1 MLLFVTG
8 ASGSG
13 KTAVIPG
20 LRKRLPEFDIHDFDE
35 RDVPADADS
44 RWRQEQTEFWINKA
58 IENQR
63 LGKDTVIC
71 GGAVYG
77 EILACPS
84 IHQIDHLAVCLL
96 DCPDIVRLDRL
107 RKFRKEAPGM
117 DILAWAAWLRVH
129 AVDPTWCPEVITTD
143 SYASMRWDNWSGW
156 ERGDPRWQQAIIDTG
171 GKKIDQITTEVA
183 RWIEAQIR
191 AKAQNENPMPFE
203 ETDEMLKEEDS

>member
-20 LRKRLPEFDIHDFDE
+20 LRKRLPEFDVHDFDE
-35 RDVPADADS
+35 RGVPEEADP
-44 RWRQEQTEFWINKA
+44 RWRQEQTEYWISKA

-84 IHQIDHLAVCLL
+84 ISQIDHLGVCLL
-96 DCPDIVRLDRL
+96 DCADIVRLDRL
-107 RKFRKEAPGM
+107 RKFRKQAPRM
-117 DILAWAAWLRVH
+117 DMLTWSAWLRVH
-129 AVDPTWCPEVITTD
+129 AVDPTWCPEVITRN
-143 SYASMRWDNWSGW
+143 SYSSMKWENWLEW
-156 ERGDPRWQQAIIDTG
+156 QRDDPRWQEEIIDTT
-171 GKKIDQITTEVA
+171 GKKVEQITVQVV
-183 RWIEAQIR
+183 RWIEAQVK
-191 AKAQNENPMPFE
+191 AKDQGTFTPPVPPS
-203 ETDEMLKEEDS
+203 DEMLQQEDT